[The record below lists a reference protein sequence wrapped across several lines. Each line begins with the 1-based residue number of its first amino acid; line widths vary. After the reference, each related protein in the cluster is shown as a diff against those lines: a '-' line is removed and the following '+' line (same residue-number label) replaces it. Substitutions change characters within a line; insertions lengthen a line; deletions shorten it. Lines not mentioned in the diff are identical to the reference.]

1 MDQQL
6 TIEIL
11 GQPFT
16 FHTDADVS
24 DARTVADY
32 VVKSVDQAK
41 SQCVNKTPTPDKRA
55 ILILTALNITNEYFD
70 LKRKYQQLLQDI
82 DQRSAHLLNTLET
95 QLV

>member
-1 MDQQL
+1 ML

-16 FHTDADVS
+16 FQTDTDVA
-24 DARTVADY
+24 DARTVADF

-41 SQCVNKTPTPDKRA
+41 SQCINNTPTPDKRA
-55 ILILTALNITNEYFD
+55 ILILTALNISNELFD